1 MKKKTVCI
9 ALAVLAVAFIAVAL
23 VLLLRKP
30 GKTEPTATAPSDNVS
45 VTLPGQG
52 ELTITTAAEGAQP
65 TDAQGVRPTA
75 PSAGESVTGGKI
87 TAGTAGSAAA
97 TPTANGATTKKGA
110 TTGATTSEKEP
121 AKTTTERTVS
131 KNLKT
136 ENDSSAGKF
145 GELF

>member
-9 ALAVLAVAFIAVAL
+9 ALAVLVVALIAVAL

-30 GKTEPTATAPSDNVS
+30 GKTEPTATAPSDNVPA
-45 VTLPGQG
+45 TLPGHE
-52 ELTITTAAEGAQP
+52 ELPITTAAEG
-65 TDAQGVRPTA
+65 AQGVRPTA

-97 TPTANGATTKKGA
+97 TPTENGATTKKGA
-110 TTGATTSEKEP
+110 TTGATTSGKEP
-121 AKTTTERTVS
+121 AKTTTKRTVS
-131 KNLKT
+131 NNLKT
-136 ENDSSAGKF
+136 EDDSSAGKF